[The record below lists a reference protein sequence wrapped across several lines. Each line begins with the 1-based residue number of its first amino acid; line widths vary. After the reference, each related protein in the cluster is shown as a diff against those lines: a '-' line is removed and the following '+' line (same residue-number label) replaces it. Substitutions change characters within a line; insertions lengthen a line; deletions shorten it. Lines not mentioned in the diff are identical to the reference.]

1 MVERPGIVVYFD
13 VMGPME
19 KLDNS
24 AKGELIWAMLNYGKN
39 GVEPEF
45 DSLPLVLA
53 WEFVKPKIDKDYRE
67 YVRSVQRRQFATT
80 CRERKKRGEPDITF
94 DEWLRSMV
102 INDHQNTSMV
112 INDHQWYPTTT
123 TSATTSTTTSTST
136 TTAATECGGGTDS
149 VVFLSD
155 EQVSDLRSKMGEAAF
170 RHYVDKLAGF
180 IVDNGARVK
189 NHYETIL
196 KWWREDGKPK
206 KHARNRMV
214 SKGSTGQLGAEE
226 LDNIRRLLEEG

>member
-24 AKGELIWAMLNYGKN
+24 AKGELIWAMLNYAKN

-67 YVRSVQRRQFATT
+67 YVRSVQRRQFATA

-102 INDHQNTSMV
+102 ING
-112 INDHQWYPTTT
+112 HQWYPTTT
-123 TSATTSTTTSTST
+123 TSATTSTSTSTST
-136 TTAATECGGGTDS
+136 TTAATECGGTDS

-155 EQVSDLRSKMGEAAF
+155 DQVEDLRAKMGEAAF
-170 RHYVDKLAGF
+170 RHYVDKLTGF

-189 NHYETIL
+189 NHYDTIL

-206 KHARNRMV
+206 KQSRNRMV
-214 SKGSTGQLGAEE
+214 SQGATGRLGAEE

>member
-24 AKGELIWAMLNYGKN
+24 AKGELIWAMLNYAKN

-67 YVRSVQRRQFATT
+67 YVRSVQRRQFATA

-102 INDHQNTSMV
+102 ING
-112 INDHQWYPTTT
+112 HQWYPTTT
-123 TSATTSTTTSTST
+123 TSATTSTSTSTST
-136 TTAATECGGGTDS
+136 TTAATECGGTDS

-155 EQVSDLRSKMGEAAF
+155 DQVKDLRAKMGEAAF

-189 NHYETIL
+189 NHYDTIL

-206 KHARNRMV
+206 KQSRNRMV
-214 SKGSTGQLGAEE
+214 SQGATGRLGAEE